1 MGQRTLNLWS
11 LVKPQDEEAGS
22 LSLSVDLGNTGLL
35 QEQEINVKCIKSMTF
50 GGIVT
55 VVSLY

>member
-1 MGQRTLNLWS
+1 M
-11 LVKPQDEEAGS
+11 KPQDEEAGS

-35 QEQEINVKCIKSMTF
+35 QEQEINVKCIQSMTF

-55 VVSLY
+55 VVSLA